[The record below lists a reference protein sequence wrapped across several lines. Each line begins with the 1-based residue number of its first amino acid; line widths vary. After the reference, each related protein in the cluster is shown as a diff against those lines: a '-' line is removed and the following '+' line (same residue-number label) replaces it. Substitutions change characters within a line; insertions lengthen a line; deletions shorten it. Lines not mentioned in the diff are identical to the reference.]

1 MRMMPTAMA
10 QPYCSMP
17 YSSRSRRRRHAR
29 EPDQRLSPRPER
41 ASAGARMTD
50 MVMRVLLAAA
60 LLGVTP
66 ARAQLSRHTFG
77 GLPRWADSAL
87 ATAGLGRQFTL
98 SSQVN
103 STYEFADFDG
113 DGLSDVAVEIKD
125 TGGLR
130 YGIAIVHRIDRSV
143 HVVGAGQPIGNGKD
157 QLNWRASWGVAS
169 PRHVRGYGGF
179 GPDLLYINQPGAP
192 SRWVLRAD

>member
-77 GLPRWADSAL
+77 GLPRWAYSAL
-87 ATAGLGRQFTL
+87 AAAGLERRLRRSPQIK
-98 SSQVN
+98 
-103 STYEFADFDG
+103 STYELD
-113 DGLSDVAVEIKD
+113 
-125 TGGLR
+125 
-130 YGIAIVHRIDRSV
+130 
-143 HVVGAGQPIGNGKD
+143 
-157 QLNWRASWGVAS
+157 
-169 PRHVRGYGGF
+169 
-179 GPDLLYINQPGAP
+179 DL
-192 SRWVLRAD
+192 